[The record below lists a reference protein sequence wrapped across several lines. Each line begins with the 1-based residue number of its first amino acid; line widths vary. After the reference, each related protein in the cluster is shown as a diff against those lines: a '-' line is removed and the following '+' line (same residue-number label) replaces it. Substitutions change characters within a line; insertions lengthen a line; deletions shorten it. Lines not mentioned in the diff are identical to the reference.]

1 VGTRIL
7 RAAARDIRFP
17 TSRTLDGSDAMNKDP
32 DYSAAYVV
40 LHTDHPDGLTGHGLT
55 FTIGRGTEL
64 CVAAIELL
72 AGHVVGR
79 TVEDIAADMAG
90 FWRSV
95 VADSQLRWLGPEKGV
110 VHLAT
115 AALVNAVWDLYAKV
129 EGKPLWKLLADMS
142 PEQLVACIDFRYIDD
157 ALTREEATEILRRL
171 APTRAAREAEML
183 KAGYPAYTTSAG
195 WLGYSDE
202 KITKLA
208 AEAMSAGFTH
218 LKLKVGGDL
227 ESDLRRARLLRQAIG
242 PERKLMLDAN
252 QVWGIDQAIHAIG
265 VLSEVNPWW
274 IEEPTSPDDVLGHRR
289 IRESVK
295 PIGVATGEHVQNRV
309 MFKQLMQ
316 AEAIDFC
323 QVDSCR
329 LGGVNEVLAVLLL
342 AAKFGVP
349 VCPHAGGVGLCEYVQ
364 HLAIFDYIAVSGSLE
379 NRTCEFVDHLHEHF
393 VHPVLV
399 KGGRYLAPT
408 APGYSAE
415 IKSTSLERFEYP
427 GGDAWAVTGHRMAEG
442 TSMGT

>member
-1 VGTRIL
+1 
-7 RAAARDIRFP
+7 
-17 TSRTLDGSDAMNKDP
+17 MNPDP

-40 LHTDHPDGLTGHGLT
+40 LHTDHPAGLAGHGLT

-79 TVEDIAADMAG
+79 TMEEIAADMAG
-90 FWRSV
+90 FWRAL

-115 AALVNAVWDLYAKV
+115 AALVNAVWDLYAKL
-129 EGKPLWKLLADMS
+129 EGKPLWKLLAEMT

-157 ALTREEATEILRRL
+157 ALAPAEAVDILRRL
-171 APTRAAREAEML
+171 APTRAEREREML
-183 KAGYPAYTTSAG
+183 RDGYPAYTTSAG
-195 WLGYSDE
+195 WMGYSDD
-202 KITKLA
+202 KIRKLA
-208 AEAMSAGFTH
+208 GEAMAAGFTH
-218 LKLKVGGDL
+218 LKLKVGADI

-242 PERKLMLDAN
+242 PDRRLMLDAN
-252 QVWGIDQAIHAIG
+252 QVWGIDQAIHAIQA
-265 VLSEVNPWW
+265 LAEVNPWW
-274 IEEPTSPDDVLGHRR
+274 IEEPTSPDDILGHRR
-289 IRESVK
+289 IREAIK
-295 PIGVATGEHVQNRV
+295 PIGIATGEHVQNRV

-342 AAKFGVP
+342 AAKFGIP

-364 HLAIFDYIAVSGSLE
+364 HLAIFDFIAVSGSLE
-379 NRTCEFVDHLHEHF
+379 GRTCEFVDHLHEHF
-393 VHPVLV
+393 VHPVRV
-399 KGGRYLAPT
+399 RGARYLAPT
-408 APGYSAE
+408 DPGYSAE
-415 IKSTSLERFEYP
+415 IKPSSLDRFSYPAGGAWTSGEHP
-427 GGDAWAVTGHRMAEG
+427 MAEG
-442 TSMGT
+442 TRMGT